1 MNAQR
6 VIVGM
11 VSVAQKSN
19 PVEMESNGI
28 FSPSHVNALP
38 EHIGMA
44 LTATNQSSA
53 EEGNS

>member
-28 FSPSHVNALP
+28 FSPSHVNALS

-44 LTATNQSSA
+44 LTATNQLSA
-53 EEGNS
+53 EEDNS